1 MRALI
6 IALFTIFGT
15 QAIANEHRSIFE
27 GKIKKNRATMNS
39 RIYRLPKAVLIRQ
52 DQWIEVIR

>member
-15 QAIANEHRSIFE
+15 QAIAIEHRSIFE
-27 GKIKKNRATMNS
+27 EKIKKNRATMNAQ
-39 RIYRLPKAVLIRQ
+39 RQLKKAC
-52 DQWIEVIR
+52 